1 MDDSELSRYI
11 PAFGDRVNLRS
22 LSKPDTGRKAALF
35 DKLRS
40 KMKLQTKGNC
50 DESDANSSRP
60 TRSFNLRGNKNAQ
73 KLRRKIEL
81 GWMHNGKHVRSS
93 NGGGSRKIELPR
105 DAKKADILEVAK
117 EIFFPNGQSKKNI
130 LLTAVSCNVL
140 DFAQTEFEDKISIAE
155 MYDTVKMGMLCFH
168 LCTKTKNGA
177 CSENKEDE
185 LTKKSSEDLET
196 ESDNELPEIEE
207 TISDVESIRDP
218 VLPDSDVTPTKRS
231 KLSLTL
237 TCPVPDNHEI
247 GTSTVR
253 TEEPLPVLMDSFNE
267 AFFNTDV
274 EITIEEVMPRS
285 PSPPPEEKLTTI
297 VHRVKVLEELI
308 EMFKS
313 PQIIKKSIQ
322 FSFINEAGADQSGVS
337 RDVYTSFWA
346 DFFSRVAEGEDFRVP
361 ALNPQWQVEEWK
373 SVGKILVKGLLDHNI
388 FPLNFAPA
396 YVTALLFGEHSISE
410 KTLLDSFLLYL
421 SKSERDLAKVA
432 IERKLSADENEDF
445 LDMLDRLGSK
455 TIPTFENMQEE
466 LLKMA
471 HKELIQKPKYA
482 LEKMAEVCRNEIIV
496 QIPSEVDLLEM
507 YESKRPSV
515 RKVLK
520 MISSNPQTPAEN
532 QCLQYFKQYIK
543 AQESQKSIQRLLR
556 FLTGTDILCVEK
568 IEVTFTKLIGIER
581 RPIAHT
587 GGPTLELP
595 CTYMSYI
602 EFRYELDNILQSDHC
617 MEMNIA

>member
-1 MDDSELSRYI
+1 MADCSHGRETESDDLRKVTDFMCKRGYTEEAIKKIDVSAVQNIDDSELSRYI

-35 DKLRS
+35 DKLR
-40 KMKLQTKGNC
+40 N
-50 DESDANSSRP
+50 
-60 TRSFNLRGNKNAQ
+60 
-73 KLRRKIEL
+73 
-81 GWMHNGKHVRSS
+81 
-93 NGGGSRKIELPR
+93 
-105 DAKKADILEVAK
+105 
-117 EIFFPNGQSKKNI
+117 
-130 LLTAVSCNVL
+130 
-140 DFAQTEFEDKISIAE
+140 FAQTEFEDKISIAE
-155 MYDTVKMGMLCFH
+155 MYDTVKMGMLRFH

-218 VLPDSDVTPTKRS
+218 VLPDSDVTPTKR
-231 KLSLTL
+231 L
-237 TCPVPDNHEI
+237 
-247 GTSTVR
+247 
-253 TEEPLPVLMDSFNE
+253 
-267 AFFNTDV
+267 
-274 EITIEEVMPRS
+274 VMPRS

-373 SVGKILVKGLLDHNI
+373 SVGRILVKGLLDHNI

-520 MISSNPQTPAEN
+520 MISSNP
-532 QCLQYFKQYIK
+532 
-543 AQESQKSIQRLLR
+543 R

-587 GGPTLELP
+587 CGPTLELP